1 MEEIPQ
7 YSKLVKII
15 GRDELLRPVLHISLS
30 LPLDDL
36 FVKAI
41 TNNLITM
48 EDYMFSPGKIESWIA
63 IVDLTNINPNLS
75 TEKIEQ
81 AIKHFITNFPMS
93 LEHIYFL
100 EVNLVIK
107 QIGDNILQ
115 QQLVKE
121 LNI

>member
-1 MEEIPQ
+1 M
-7 YSKLVKII
+7 
-15 GRDELLRPVLHISLS
+15 LRPVLHVTLS

-36 FVKAI
+36 FIKAI

-48 EDYMFSPGKIESWIA
+48 EDYMFSPGKIESWIV
-63 IVDLTNINPNLS
+63 IIDLSNINPNLS
-75 TEKIEQ
+75 TEKIEY

-107 QIGDNILQ
+107 
-115 QQLVKE
+115 
-121 LNI
+121 